1 MPELKEAKVMA
12 KSDELVKYITQ
23 RVVHYIDTPKD
34 ERKARTKAKEPWT
47 MKWFGMIPFAV
58 SLWVGKKE
66 KTMHTQGDM
75 QKRSSSGKG

>member
-1 MPELKEAKVMA
+1 MA
-12 KSDELVKYITQ
+12 KSDELVKYITE

-34 ERKARTKAKEPWT
+34 ERRRTKTKEPWA

-66 KTMHTQGDM
+66 KAIKSERKM
-75 QKRSSSGKG
+75 QK

>member
-1 MPELKEAKVMA
+1 MA

-34 ERKARTKAKEPWT
+34 ERKGRAKRKEPWA

-58 SLWVGKKE
+58 SLWMGKKE
-66 KTMHTQGDM
+66 KELDTPSH
-75 QKRSSSGKG
+75 KRSSSGKG

>member
-1 MPELKEAKVMA
+1 MA

-34 ERKARTKAKEPWT
+34 ERKGRAKRKEPWA

-66 KTMHTQGDM
+66 KELDTPSH
-75 QKRSSSGKG
+75 KRSSSGKG

>member
-1 MPELKEAKVMA
+1 MA

-34 ERKARTKAKEPWT
+34 EWKERAKRKEPWA

-66 KTMHTQGDM
+66 KELDRPSH
-75 QKRSSSGKG
+75 KRSSSGKG

>member
-1 MPELKEAKVMA
+1 MA

-34 ERKARTKAKEPWT
+34 ERKERRAQSRRKEPWS
-47 MKWFGMIPFAV
+47 MRWFGMLPFAI

-66 KTMHTQGDM
+66 RNMKENNR
-75 QKRSSSGKG
+75 K

>member
-1 MPELKEAKVMA
+1 MA

-34 ERKARTKAKEPWT
+34 ERKGRTKQKEPWS

-58 SLWVGKKE
+58 SLWVGKKGRSVE
-66 KTMHTQGDM
+66 SNAR
-75 QKRSSSGKG
+75 KRSSSDKE

>member
-1 MPELKEAKVMA
+1 MA

-23 RVVHYIDTPKD
+23 RVVHFMDTPKE
-34 ERKARTKAKEPWT
+34 ERKGRTKAKEPWA
-47 MKWFGMIPFAV
+47 MKWFGMLPFAV

-66 KTMHTQGDM
+66 KALDSGGKM

>member
-1 MPELKEAKVMA
+1 MA

-34 ERKARTKAKEPWT
+34 ERKGRTKRKEPWA

-66 KTMHTQGDM
+66 KEFDAQSH
-75 QKRSSSGKG
+75 KRSSSGKG

>member
-1 MPELKEAKVMA
+1 MA
-12 KSDELVKYITQ
+12 KSDELVRYITQ

-34 ERKARTKAKEPWT
+34 ERKDRAKRKEPWT

-66 KTMHTQGDM
+66 KAMDSQSHQRGSSD
-75 QKRSSSGKG
+75 KR

>member
-1 MPELKEAKVMA
+1 MA

-23 RVVHYIDTPKD
+23 RVVHFMDTPKE
-34 ERKARTKAKEPWT
+34 ERKGRSKVKEPWA
-47 MKWFGMIPFAV
+47 MKWFGMLPFAV

-66 KTMHTQGDM
+66 KDLNPRGEM

>member
-1 MPELKEAKVMA
+1 MA

-34 ERKARTKAKEPWT
+34 ERKDRTKRKEPWA

-66 KTMHTQGDM
+66 KELDTQSHK
-75 QKRSSSGKG
+75 QSSSGKG

>member
-1 MPELKEAKVMA
+1 MA
-12 KSDELVKYITQ
+12 KSDELVKYITE

-34 ERKARTKAKEPWT
+34 ERKGRTKIKEPWT

-66 KTMHTQGDM
+66 KAMNSPENRE
-75 QKRSSSGKG
+75 KPSSSGKR

>member
-1 MPELKEAKVMA
+1 MA

-34 ERKARTKAKEPWT
+34 ERKGRTKQKEPWA

-58 SLWVGKKE
+58 SLWVGKKGRAVDS
-66 KTMHTQGDM
+66 KSG
-75 QKRSSSGKG
+75 KRSSSDKE

>member
-1 MPELKEAKVMA
+1 MA

-34 ERKARTKAKEPWT
+34 ERKERRAQSRRREPWS

-58 SLWVGKKE
+58 SLWVDKK
-66 KTMHTQGDM
+66 
-75 QKRSSSGKG
+75 KRRSKKS

>member
-1 MPELKEAKVMA
+1 MA

-34 ERKARTKAKEPWT
+34 ERKERRAQSRRKEPWS
-47 MKWFGMIPFAV
+47 MRWFGMLPFAI

-66 KTMHTQGDM
+66 
-75 QKRSSSGKG
+75 RSMKENNRKHRASEKKLTSLK